1 MEIKDK
7 YFLAALTA
15 VGFNHARALDL
26 RAKTV

>member
-26 RAKTV
+26 IRRMG